1 MSWWQLY
8 WKRRKEQRVKQDKF
22 NVLNRKTKV
31 DIQTKSSY
39 GKSMNRK
46 LDSLIQN
53 QK

>member
-31 DIQTKSSY
+31 DIQNKKSFV
-39 GKSMNRK
+39 K
-46 LDSLIQN
+46 SLIMGLEYVNQN
-53 QK
+53 Q